1 MNSATPTDQRFA
13 LGPGILAA
21 SDKDGTAVLHV
32 EGDKMYSVIGLGS
45 LILTRLARSESG
57 LSFNALV
64 DDAVRELAD
73 SQRQETEGNVAR
85 LLNALQ
91 ARGIVQASA
100 TERPRELN
108 SASTARFATV
118 AHRVVRQLLRLQL
131 YNLAAFFGLFAT
143 NIILKLVS
151 FAALYH
157 LVKTWSTSID
167 EEERPELA
175 IQRVRAAVDRAATW
189 YPKQARCLQ
198 RSAVTVCL
206 LRTCG
211 VPAEMVIGVNKV
223 PFKSH
228 AWAEV
233 GGEVVNDLPAVPAR
247 YRVLDR
253 F

>member
-1 MNSATPTDQRFA
+1 MKSLPLTDQRFA
-13 LGPGILAA
+13 LGPGVLSA

-32 EGDKMYSVIGLGS
+32 QGDKMYSVIGLGS
-45 LILTRLARSESG
+45 LILTRLARSEAG
-57 LSFNALV
+57 LSFDSLV
-64 DDAVRELAD
+64 DDAVRELD
-73 SQRQETEGNVAR
+73 GSQRQETEGNIAR
-85 LLNALQ
+85 LLSALQ
-91 ARGIVQASA
+91 ARGIVKAYV

-108 SASTARFATV
+108 SAWTARFAAV
-118 AHRVVRQLLRLQL
+118 ARKVVCQLLKLRL
-131 YNLAAFFGLFAT
+131 YNLAAFLGLFAT

-151 FAALYH
+151 FATLYH
-157 LVKTWSTSID
+157 LVKTWPTDSID
-167 EEERPELA
+167 EEHSELA
-175 IQRVRAAVDRAATW
+175 IQRVRAAVDRATTW

-206 LRTCG
+206 LRSCG
-211 VPAEMVIGVNKV
+211 VPAQMVIGVNKV

-233 GGEVVNDLPAVPAR
+233 LGEVVNDLPVVSAR